1 MPFLSPGDN
10 ITSNHSILF
19 SDPGNESQ
27 GSADSKTPSES
38 RIAQLVAEILHDT
51 FRWMLS
57 KRGSAWAFCS
67 PGDKKDITFLYI
79 NRCTFYIV
87 PLKQKALS
95 AWFAIASLLWIFFGF
110 RDVQWSVETPTEK
123 YVSIFKTNCIII
135 ILGEVYNRSGVYTC
149 APVLED

>member
-1 MPFLSPGDN
+1 MSFLSPGDN

-27 GSADSKTPSES
+27 GSGGSKTPSES

-51 FRWMLS
+51 FSWMLS

-79 NRCTFYIV
+79 NKCTFYIDTYLFKRNTGV
-87 PLKQKALS
+87 FFVNGRLGSHRPYCT
-95 AWFAIASLLWIFFGF
+95 SLLPQGGL
-110 RDVQWSVETPTEK
+110 V
-123 YVSIFKTNCIII
+123 
-135 ILGEVYNRSGVYTC
+135 
-149 APVLED
+149 